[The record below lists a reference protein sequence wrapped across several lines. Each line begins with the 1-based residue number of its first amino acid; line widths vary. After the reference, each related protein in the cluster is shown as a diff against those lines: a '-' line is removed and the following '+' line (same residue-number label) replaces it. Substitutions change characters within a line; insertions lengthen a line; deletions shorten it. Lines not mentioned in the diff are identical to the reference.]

1 MLFFNNFNIP
11 MVWSSSCKV
20 LNLVLEWEEYE
31 NINTTGWVN
40 KRTNEWRNA
49 GNTPAEQ
56 SRPGRM

>member
-31 NINTTGWVN
+31 NINTTGWEG
-40 KRTNEWRNA
+40 KRMSERRNA